1 MPRNNHILFFA
12 LAAFGLLSVACGE
25 RPGADASSHEKA
37 EGALDYPRGPHG
49 ARLLTGDE
57 LQLEVT
63 IFETGVPP
71 HFRVYPL
78 DASGKR
84 VPPGDVKVSMELHRL
99 GGRVDKFAFVPEA
112 DYLRGE
118 GVVEEPHSFDVK
130 VKGERGGRF
139 KEWFYSQIEG
149 KVQLGD
155 DVLKSTGI
163 EIREVGPRP
172 MTSVLELPGEI
183 VADETRVA
191 HVVARVS
198 GVVVDVFRKSG
209 DSVSRG
215 DVMAVID
222 SRELADARSA
232 YMVAVDQTK
241 FLSTAAEREEAL
253 WKKKISAERE
263 YLAARRD
270 FEQAQ
275 LGERVLAQKLLALG
289 QSMAEV
295 QSLTTAPV
303 ERLPRFEI
311 KAPLSGVILE
321 RDLAVGEAIPAG
333 HPAFKVADLSSVWVQ
348 AQVPARDLVNVRR
361 GQAARIQSKDLG
373 REVEG
378 RVTSVGS
385 IVGQETRT
393 APARIVIANPDRQWR
408 PGLFVSIHLVQETKT
423 APLAVPQEAIQ
434 TFRDWQVVFVRFGD
448 WFEARP
454 LELGRSDGGWVE
466 VLSGLSPGERYAATN
481 SFAIKAEI
489 GKLGATHDH

>member
-1 MPRNNHILFFA
+1 MPRNNPVVVA
-12 LAAFGLLSVACGE
+12 LAAFFIQSVACGE
-25 RPGADASSHEKA
+25 RPGAGAAGAEKA

-78 DASGKR
+78 DARGNQ
-84 VPPGDVKVSMELHRL
+84 VAPGDVRLSFELHRL

-130 VKGERGGRF
+130 VKGERAGRI
-139 KEWFYSQIEG
+139 KEWSYSQIEG

-163 EIREVGPRP
+163 EIREVGPRS
-172 MTSVLELPGEI
+172 MTTVLELPGEI

-191 HVVARVS
+191 HVVARVP
-198 GVVVDVFRKSG
+198 GVVTDVFKKSG
-209 DSVSRG
+209 DAVTRG
-215 DVMAVID
+215 ELMAVLD

-241 FLSTAAEREEAL
+241 FLRIAAEREESL

-275 LGERVLAQKLLALG
+275 LGERVAAQKLVALG
-289 QSMAEV
+289 EKVATV
-295 QSLTTAPV
+295 QALPNAAV
-303 ERLPRFEI
+303 ERLARFEI
-311 KAPLSGVILE
+311 NAPLGGVVLE

-361 GQAARIQSKDLG
+361 GQTARIQSKDLG
-373 REVEG
+373 REIAG
-378 RVTSVGS
+378 RVTYVGS
-385 IVGQETRT
+385 IVGQDSRS
-393 APARIVIANPDRQWR
+393 APARIVIPNPDGQWR
-408 PGLFVSIHLVQETKT
+408 PGLFVSVQLVQQT
-423 APLAVPQEAIQ
+423 ATATLAVPQEAIQ
-434 TFRDWQVVFVRFGD
+434 TFRDWQVVFVRYGD

-454 LELGRSDGGWVE
+454 LGLGRSDGGWVE

-489 GKLGATHDH
+489 GKLGASHDH